1 MELLGLVVI
10 MLLYIIILYF
20 INKNKATELVKDLM
34 RYAQISINGA
44 DLKKEFVKS
53 AVSEFI
59 SGNQTTLPLSRTVN
73 KIVENKIDD
82 INSYLRDYDK
92 GLESEKSIM
101 SDDGEYKLRLIF
113 ADGQELNLDKNSL
126 DIILKKDYFYFDI
139 CHKGKPAIFCW

>member
-34 RYAQISINGA
+34 RYAQISINSG

-59 SGNQTTLPLSRTVN
+59 SGNQTTLPLSKTVN

-82 INSYLRDYDK
+82 IIENKVSEIKSEKIDLGSPIIANTILAERVLESDSK
-92 GLESEKSIM
+92 GLITVYGRVTG
-101 SDDGEYKLRLIF
+101 GEIKKTEWEVGANF
-113 ADGQELNLDKNSL
+113 
-126 DIILKKDYFYFDI
+126 LKKI
-139 CHKGKPAIFCW
+139 N

>member
-20 INKNKATELVKDLM
+20 INKNKATELIKDLM
-34 RYAQISINGA
+34 RYAQISINGG

-59 SGNQTTLPLSRTVN
+59 SGNQTTLPLSKTVN

-82 INSYLRDYDK
+82 IIENKVSEIKSEKIDLGSPIIANTILAERVLESDSK
-92 GLESEKSIM
+92 GLITVYGRVAG
-101 SDDGEYKLRLIF
+101 GEI
-113 ADGQELNLDKNSL
+113 
-126 DIILKKDYFYFDI
+126 KKTEWEIGANYV
-139 CHKGKPAIFCW
+139 HKIK

>member
-34 RYAQISINGA
+34 RYAQISINGG

-59 SGNQTTLPLSRTVN
+59 SGNQTTLPLSKTVN

-82 INSYLRDYDK
+82 IIENKVSEIKSEKIDLGSPIISSTILAERVLESDSK
-92 GLESEKSIM
+92 GLITVYGRVTG
-101 SDDGEYKLRLIF
+101 GEI
-113 ADGQELNLDKNSL
+113 
-126 DIILKKDYFYFDI
+126 KKTEWEIGANYV
-139 CHKGKPAIFCW
+139 HKIK

>member
-34 RYAQISINGA
+34 RYAQISINGG

-59 SGNQTTLPLSRTVN
+59 SGNQTTLPLSKTVN

-82 INSYLRDYDK
+82 IIENKVSEIKSEKIDLSSPIISNTILAERV
-92 GLESEKSIM
+92 LESDSNGLITVYGRVTG
-101 SDDGEYKLRLIF
+101 GEI
-113 ADGQELNLDKNSL
+113 
-126 DIILKKDYFYFDI
+126 KKTEWEIGANYV
-139 CHKGKPAIFCW
+139 HKIK

>member
-20 INKNKATELVKDLM
+20 INKNKATELIKDLM
-34 RYAQISINGA
+34 RYAQISINGG

-59 SGNQTTLPLSRTVN
+59 SGNQTTLPLSKTVN

-82 INSYLRDYDK
+82 IIENKVSEIKSEKIDLGLPIIANTILAERV
-92 GLESEKSIM
+92 LESDSNGLITVYGRVTG
-101 SDDGEYKLRLIF
+101 GEI
-113 ADGQELNLDKNSL
+113 
-126 DIILKKDYFYFDI
+126 KKTEWEVGANYV
-139 CHKGKPAIFCW
+139 HKIK

>member
-20 INKNKATELVKDLM
+20 INKNKTTELIKDLM
-34 RYAQISINGA
+34 RYAQISINGG

-59 SGNQTTLPLSRTVN
+59 SGNQTTLPLSKTVN

-82 INSYLRDYDK
+82 IIENKVSEIKSEKIDLGSPIIANTILAERVLESDSK
-92 GLESEKSIM
+92 GL
-101 SDDGEYKLRLIF
+101 DTVYGRVTGGEI
-113 ADGQELNLDKNSL
+113 
-126 DIILKKDYFYFDI
+126 KKTEWEVGANYV
-139 CHKGKPAIFCW
+139 HKIK

>member
-20 INKNKATELVKDLM
+20 INKNKATKLVKDLM
-34 RYAQISINGA
+34 RYAQISINGG

-59 SGNQTTLPLSRTVN
+59 SGNQTTLPLSKTVN

-82 INSYLRDYDK
+82 IIENKVSEIKSEKIDLGPPIIANTILAERVLESDSK
-92 GLESEKSIM
+92 GLITVYGRVTG
-101 SDDGEYKLRLIF
+101 GEIKKTEWEIGANYVHKL
-113 ADGQELNLDKNSL
+113 K
-126 DIILKKDYFYFDI
+126 
-139 CHKGKPAIFCW
+139 